1 MKKKKIQVTVSA
13 HMLRDLQ
20 NVATLSGG
28 NVSEVIRGCLRDM
41 LYTYNRRTSDVP
53 PRAHEKK
60 GSYKKKNNK
69 GETTFKKESAG
80 EPPAKATTLPPDFDP
95 PQEHATRNQLDYEKA
110 VAVFVNWAV
119 KNEHKAVDWDIE
131 FHGWCRLPSTQSDP
145 SLRKPPTMN
154 KRQKRGPLWS
164 LDEEESTEGR

>member
-41 LYTYNRRTSDVP
+41 LYTYDRRTSDVP

-60 GSYKKKNNK
+60 GSLKKKK
-69 GETTFKKESAG
+69 KIGETTLREESANKH
-80 EPPAKATTLPPDFDP
+80 PAKATTLPPDFDP
-95 PQEHATRNQLDYEKA
+95 PESITKRARLDRRGA
-110 VAVFVNWAV
+110 IDAFTNWAI
-119 KNEHKAVDWDIE
+119 KNERRAVNWDIE
-131 FHGWCRLPSTQSDP
+131 FAGACKWIRERYPQLHREP
-145 SLRKPPTMN
+145 MN
-154 KRQKRGPLWS
+154 RRDTSK
-164 LDEEESTEGR
+164 

>member
-41 LYTYNRRTSDVP
+41 LYTYDRRTSDVP

-60 GSYKKKNNK
+60 GSLKKKK
-69 GETTFKKESAG
+69 KIGETTLREESAS
-80 EPPAKATTLPPDFDP
+80 EHPAKATTLPPDFDP

-119 KNEHKAVDWDIE
+119 KNAHKAVDWDIE
-131 FHGWCRLPSTQSDP
+131 FAGACKWIRERYPQLHREPMN
-145 SLRKPPTMN
+145 LRDTSK
-154 KRQKRGPLWS
+154 
-164 LDEEESTEGR
+164 

>member
-60 GSYKKKNNK
+60 GSLKKKK
-69 GETTFKKESAG
+69 IGETTLREESANKH
-80 EPPAKATTLPPDFDP
+80 PAKATKLPPDFDP
-95 PQEHATRNQLDYEKA
+95 PESITKRARLHRRGAIDAFT
-110 VAVFVNWAV
+110 NWAI
-119 KNEHKAVDWDIE
+119 KNERRAVNWDIE
-131 FHGWCRLPSTQSDP
+131 FAGACNWIRERYPHLPQDP
-145 SLRKPPTMN
+145 MNLRATSK
-154 KRQKRGPLWS
+154 
-164 LDEEESTEGR
+164 

>member
-41 LYTYNRRTSDVP
+41 LYTYDRRTSDVP

-60 GSYKKKNNK
+60 GSLKKKK
-69 GETTFKKESAG
+69 KIGETTLREESAS
-80 EPPAKATTLPPDFDP
+80 EHPAKATTLPPDFDP
-95 PQEHATRNQLDYEKA
+95 PESITKRARLHRRGAIDAFINWAIKNERKA
-110 VAVFVNWAV
+110 VN
-119 KNEHKAVDWDIE
+119 WDIE
-131 FHGWCRLPSTQSDP
+131 FAGACKWIRERYPQLHRAPMN
-145 SLRKPPTMN
+145 LRDTSK
-154 KRQKRGPLWS
+154 
-164 LDEEESTEGR
+164 